1 MHCFGMTKNSRIIK
15 SCIVLVW
22 LKIVELLKVVL
33 FILKI
38 EWLKVVLFILKIEWL
53 KVVLFILNN
62 RMIKSCLLLSE
73 HPTSG
78 YLIIECSEASRNP
91 LEFTSVENLN

>member
-1 MHCFGMTKNSRIIK
+1 MTKNSRIIK
-15 SCIVLVW
+15 SCVVYTKNRMIKSCIVYT
-22 LKIVELLKVVL
+22 KNRMIKSCIVYT
-33 FILKI
+33 
-38 EWLKVVLFILKIEWL
+38 
-53 KVVLFILNN
+53 NN

-78 YLIIECSEASRNP
+78 YLIIECSEASRNS

>member
-1 MHCFGMTKNSRIIK
+1 MYCFGMTKNSRIIK

-33 FILKI
+33 F
-38 EWLKVVLFILKIEWL
+38 VLKIEWL